1 MSALPLL
8 DPELASPTRVD
19 RATSQRLA
27 CAIGAED
34 RGCYRNALR
43 ALPRLVDATYV
54 EGVVVIDNGL
64 KFDHAWL
71 HSAAGVVDPTPV
83 YAAMAEGACTYFAG
97 PRWTL
102 GEIHARFS
110 PEQDDIETPILGY
123 DFSDTPHREAWI
135 AATLAAFRHVSALH
149 LRQTGQPAIPRAD
162 DEATLEGLLG
172 SYWAQAVIKSCRNG
186 ANRTA
191 APQHHGESLSVS
203 P

>member
-8 DPELASPTRVD
+8 DPELAAPTRVD

-27 CAIGAED
+27 CAVGAED

-43 ALPRLVDATYV
+43 ALPRLVDAAYV

-71 HSAAGVVDPTPV
+71 QSAAGVVDPTPV
-83 YAAMAEGACTYFAG
+83 YAAMPEGACTYFAG

-102 GEIHARFS
+102 DEIHALFS
-110 PEQDDIETPILGY
+110 PDQDDIETPILRY
-123 DFSDTPHREAWI
+123 DFSDTPQREAWI
-135 AATLAAFRHVSALH
+135 AATLEAFRHVSAMY
-149 LRQTGQPAIPRAD
+149 LRQTGQPATARAE

-172 SYWAQAVIKSCRNG
+172 RYWAQAVLKSCRNS
-186 ANRTA
+186 ADRTA
-191 APQHHGESLSVS
+191 ASQHHGESVSVS
-203 P
+203 T